1 MSSAIDQS
9 QEYEALD
16 ALLRSDGWTR
26 FKAYVAQQ
34 WGTPQ
39 HGGGARFQAAVSQAA
54 GEQADADATAKL
66 RQVVVAQKQ
75 IQGLIAEFEGRL
87 ERVRPMEHR
96 PELVGSRRGSL

>member
-1 MSSAIDQS
+1 MATATEHG
-9 QEYEALD
+9 QEFEALD
-16 ALLRSDGWTR
+16 ALFRSEGWAR

-39 HGGGARFQAAVSQAA
+39 HGGGARFQAAVTQAA
-54 GEQADADATAKL
+54 GEQVDADATAKL

-75 IQGLIAEFEGRL
+75 IQGLIAEFESRM
-87 ERVRPMEHR
+87 ERVRPLESR